1 MSITAVEHPPIT
13 APRASTGAPPPE
25 PLGHLTL
32 LGDLTCP
39 WSHLASRRAAVL
51 ERDGVTVDW
60 WMVEHDRPAP
70 GRPVPQRQLRQ
81 TVVQD
86 LAEIA
91 TYLLPGERL
100 PEVPDRVPSTGPAVS
115 GYAEAWLAGVGPTAR
130 RLLFEALW
138 SHAADLS
145 SPRLVRTLLADVVRG
160 SASPSELVR
169 DWGYA
174 VDVTGSPVTGDADRL
189 VRRWRSAWS
198 AAGGVVPVM
207 VASGRRWYGVEV
219 IGRLADE
226 ILLRGLD
233 PAGGEEPGIRD
244 VRDHAGA
251 VPTDLADLSWATQHG
266 NRWLRTRR
274 EALSLPVLERLRPWV

>member
-1 MSITAVEHPPIT
+1 MSNTVVGNRLTNPSRP
-13 APRASTGAPPPE
+13 STGTPPPE
-25 PLGHLTL
+25 PVGHLTL

-51 ERDGVTVDW
+51 ERAGVTVDW
-60 WMVEHDRPAP
+60 WMVEHERPEP
-70 GRPVPQRQLRQ
+70 GRPLPQRQLRR
-81 TVVQD
+81 TLVQD
-86 LAEIA
+86 LAEIG
-91 TYLLPGERL
+91 THLLPGERL
-100 PEVPDRVPSTGPAVS
+100 PDLPDRVPATRPAVS
-115 GYAEAWLAGVGPTAR
+115 GYAEAWLAGVAPTAR

-138 SHAADLS
+138 SHGVDLG

-174 VDVTGSPVTGDADRL
+174 VDVTGSPVTGEADRL

-198 AAGGVVPVM
+198 GTGGIVPVL
-207 VASGRRWYGVEV
+207 VSSGRRWYGVEV
-219 IGRLADE
+219 IDRLGDE

-233 PAGGEEPGIRD
+233 PAGADAPETQDR
-244 VRDHAGA
+244 RDHAVA
-251 VPTDLADLSWATQHG
+251 VPTDLADLSWVTQHG
-266 NRWLRTRR
+266 NRWLRARR